1 MINYAKHDE
10 EFHCVIKLVNGEEIL
25 GRAILTEDD
34 GESLIFISAPV
45 MVQTVM
51 KELDDGRVVK
61 AMGFANWMQMS
72 DEDFYILREKD
83 VLAVASMSREVIFM
97 YEAYISDDDGDEDDE
112 RHAVADTALSHLL
125 TEPHDERTARGEGQ
139 YRHQAEAKGSRVVYD
154 GSRRAL
160 GIQVLKVHGDEEALY
175 D

>member
-25 GRAILTEDD
+25 GKAILTEDD
-34 GESLIFISAPV
+34 NETLIFISAPV

-97 YEAYISDDDGDEDDE
+97 YEAYISDDDEDEDNEEKKVNNMRKSQLHSNADSQEGYLGKIDDARKLFE
-112 RHAVADTALSHLL
+112 RIYKS
-125 TEPHDERTARGEGQ
+125 
-139 YRHQAEAKGSRVVYD
+139 
-154 GSRRAL
+154 
-160 GIQVLKVHGDEEALY
+160 
-175 D
+175 